1 MNDQSKLS
9 QMKKSI
15 LIFLTLAFAFQTADA
30 QITALNQN
38 RSHFIS
44 GKSGIG
50 GGYSDRGELVQQNSN
65 GGNINNGISYSW
77 RYYNTGNTGIQGDYV
92 EAVWIDH
99 DGDPYIA
106 GYTPGWEEGGFA
118 KYIQTE
124 NKWINYSN
132 IDYPL

>member
-1 MNDQSKLS
+1 M
-9 QMKKSI
+9 
-15 LIFLTLAFAFQTADA
+15 AFAFQTADA

-77 RYYNTGNTGIQGDYV
+77 RYYNTGNTGIQEIMLKLSGSTMMETLILPD
-92 EAVWIDH
+92 ILQ
-99 DGDPYIA
+99 
-106 GYTPGWEEGGFA
+106 GGKKADLQNTF
-118 KYIQTE
+118 KQKTNGLI
-124 NKWINYSN
+124 IL
-132 IDYPL
+132 I

>member
-1 MNDQSKLS
+1 
-9 QMKKSI
+9 MKKKI

-65 GGNINNGISYSW
+65 GGNINNLDQLFLAI
-77 RYYNTGNTGIQGDYV
+77 
-92 EAVWIDH
+92 
-99 DGDPYIA
+99 
-106 GYTPGWEEGGFA
+106 
-118 KYIQTE
+118 
-124 NKWINYSN
+124 
-132 IDYPL
+132 L